1 VLVVDDEELVG
12 RVLVRALGANA
23 DVEVSLR
30 GADALRVILGARS
43 AGRGFDLVFCDV
55 MMPGMS
61 GPDLFEQVKEA
72 DRDAADVFVFVTGG
86 ASDNERAK
94 VTATG
99 VPCFHKPL
107 DVEAILAL
115 LRDVSKG

>member
-23 DVEVSLR
+23 DVEVALR
-30 GADALRVILGARS
+30 GADALRMILAARS
-43 AGRGFDLVFCDV
+43 AGRVFDLVVCDV

-61 GPDLFEQVKEA
+61 GPDLFEQVRDA
-72 DRDAADVFVFVTGG
+72 DRDAADAFVFVTGG
-86 ASDNERAK
+86 ASDKERAK
-94 VTATG
+94 VEATG

-115 LRDVSKG
+115 LHDVSRQ